1 MAYGKEAAKTK
12 REKMTDEE
20 VGAIAVQALQS
31 SLGGPGTEVSQ
42 SRLRN
47 LEYYNAEPTGELAP
61 PEIEDRSDF
70 VATDVADTIEG
81 MLPQLMRMFVA
92 SDDAVEFEAK
102 RPGAEPIAKLAT
114 AYINHLFYTRNDG
127 VGIVYDWFKDA
138 LLQKVGFVKVWAEE
152 ESDDARQ
159 TFEGQTEEQ
168 LIMLAQEGWQLDAE
182 PEVDETGGLTFT
194 VVKEDRR
201 TCIKCEVCPPD
212 AVRVDPNAR
221 WGGEPAL
228 IGHVF
233 RRRRYELE
241 QDGYD
246 LSDLPRGSGE
256 PADSEE
262 TLEMLGQSMD
272 SDAYA
277 EPHESHSLY
286 NCAEVYMQL
295 DRDGDGTA
303 EWLKVCLI
311 EDTLATYTDGKAA
324 IEQVDGHPFVWICP
338 IPRPHAFFGDCPAD
352 FACGPQ
358 KLRTNVV
365 RAIQDNLYLTVNQR
379 TYLNTDA
386 EVNIADWLENRPGGV
401 VRGRGKAQDAIQPI
415 VQPNL
420 SAPAYQFNEYLED
433 WRATRTGFTKYSQGT
448 DADSLNKTATGVSI
462 ITQKSDMRM
471 ELMARFFAVGM
482 KQLFAKMLKLAVRH
496 QDREEQMQVAGGAW
510 VALNPSEWRDQFN
523 VKINVG
529 LGTGSKEQ
537 QAARI
542 MGLFQ
547 TQLQAAQF
555 GVITPENIAETVR
568 LYVEANEFSNP
579 ERFVSPQPTGMPPTP
594 QAYQQEKQ
602 QVMQQLQ
609 QMQEALQQASEE
621 NAGLK
626 ADQAKA
632 EMDFAIKSRELD
644 QKDIELAQKG
654 QQIKQQGV
662 QAAAE
667 YDLKRDSQQ
676 VQNAKTAQ
684 EMARGD
690 DEGAKVAALED
701 QVAQLTEAVQFLIQQ
716 IAPPQDGTEQISA

>member
-42 SRLRN
+42 ARLRN
-47 LEYYNAEPTGELAP
+47 LEYYNAEATGELAP

-127 VGIVYDWFKDA
+127 VSIVYDWFKDA

-168 LIMLAQEGWQLDAE
+168 LVMLAQEGWQLDGE
-182 PEVDETGGLTFT
+182 PEVDETGGLIFT
-194 VVKEDRR
+194 VTKEDRR
-201 TCIKCEVCPPD
+201 TCIKAEVCPPD

-221 WGGEPAL
+221 WGGDPAL

-233 RRRRYELE
+233 RRRKFELE

-277 EPHESHSLY
+277 EPTESHSLY

-303 EWLKVCLI
+303 EWLKICLI
-311 EDTLATYTDGKAA
+311 EDTLARYVDDDKAA

-352 FACGPQ
+352 FAIGPQ
-358 KLRTNVV
+358 KLRTNTV
-365 RAIQDNLYLTVNQR
+365 RGIQDNLMLTVNQR
-379 TYLNTDA
+379 TYINLDA
-386 EVNIADWLENRPGGV
+386 EVNMADWLENRPGGAI
-401 VRGRGKAQDAIQPI
+401 RGRGPANTAIQPL

-420 SAPAYQFNEYLED
+420 SAPAYQFNEWLED

-496 QDREEQMQVAGGAW
+496 QDREEQMQVAGGQW

-537 QAARI
+537 QAQRI
-542 MGLFQ
+542 IGLLQ

-594 QAYQQEKQ
+594 QAYQEEKQ
-602 QVMQQLQ
+602 QVMQSVQK
-609 QMQEALQQASEE
+609 MQEELQRLSQE
-621 NAGLK
+621 NDGLK
-626 ADQAKA
+626 TDQTTKMAELELKA
-632 EMDFAIKSRELD
+632 RELD
-644 QKDIELAQKG
+644 RKDQEIAQNGMK
-654 QQIKQQGV
+654 
-662 QAAAE
+662 AAAE
-667 YDLKRDSQQ
+667 LDLKRDSQQ
-676 VQNAKTAQ
+676 VQTAKTAQ

-690 DEGAKVAALED
+690 DEDAKVAQLQD
-701 QVAQLTEAVQFLIQQ
+701 QVAQLTQAVQYLLQQ
-716 IAPPQDGTEQISA
+716 IAPPDGAQEQIPA

>member
-42 SRLRN
+42 ARLRN

-102 RPGAEPIAKLAT
+102 RPGAEPIARLAT
-114 AYINHLFYTRNDG
+114 AYVNHLFYTRNDG
-127 VGIVYDWFKDA
+127 VSIVYDWFKDA

-168 LIMLAQEGWQLDAE
+168 LVMLVREGWQLDGE
-182 PEVDETGGLTFT
+182 PEVDDAGGLKFT
-194 VVKEDRR
+194 VTKEDRR
-201 TCIKCEVCPPD
+201 ICIKVEVCPPD

-233 RRRRYELE
+233 RRRKFELE

-277 EPHESHSLY
+277 EPTESHSLY

-295 DRDGDGTA
+295 DRDGDGVA
-303 EWLKVCLI
+303 EWVKICLI
-311 EDTLATYTDGKAA
+311 EDTLARYVDDDKAA

-338 IPRPHAFFGDCPAD
+338 VPRPHAFFGDCPAD
-352 FACGPQ
+352 FAIQPQ

-379 TYLNTDA
+379 TYLNTEA

-401 VRGRGKAQDAIQPI
+401 VRGRGPANTAIQPL
-415 VQPNL
+415 VQPSL
-420 SAPAYQFNEYLED
+420 SAPAYEFNEWLED

-462 ITQKSDMRM
+462 ITQKADMRM

-496 QDREEQMQVAGGAW
+496 QDREEQMQVAGGQW

-537 QAARI
+537 QSMRI

-547 TQLQAAQF
+547 TQLQAAPF

-568 LYVEANEFSNP
+568 LFVEANEFSNP

-602 QVMQQLQ
+602 AAMEQFEQMQQELQ
-609 QMQEALQQASEE
+609 RLSQENESLKSDQQ
-621 NAGLK
+621 K
-626 ADQAKA
+626 AQ
-632 EMDFAIKSRELD
+632 MDFALKTRELD

-654 QQIKQQGV
+654 QQIEQQGAV
-662 QAAAE
+662 AAADYE
-667 YDLKRDSQQ
+667 LKREGQQ
-676 VQNAKTAQ
+676 VQNARTAQ

-690 DEGAKVAALED
+690 DEDAKVAELQD
-701 QVAQLTEAVQFLIQQ
+701 QVAQLAQAVQFLIQQ
-716 IAPPQDGTEQISA
+716 IAPPQEPNAA

>member
-20 VGAIAVQALQS
+20 VGAIAVRALQA

-42 SRLRN
+42 ARLRN
-47 LEYYNAEPTGELAP
+47 LEYYNAEAQGDLAP

-81 MLPQLMRMFVA
+81 MLPQIMRMFVA

-102 RPGAEPIAKLAT
+102 HPRAEPIAKLAT
-114 AYINHLFYTRNDG
+114 AYVNHLFYTRNDG

-138 LLQKVGFVKVWAEE
+138 LIQKVGFVKVWAEE
-152 ESDDARQ
+152 ESDDSKQ
-159 TFEGQTEEQ
+159 TFEGQSEEQ
-168 LIMLAQEGWQLDAE
+168 LVMLQQEGWEIDGE
-182 PEVDETGGLTFT
+182 PEVDELGGLTFT
-194 VVKEDRR
+194 VTKED
-201 TCIKCEVCPPD
+201 TKICIKVEVCAPD
-212 AVRVDPNAR
+212 QMRVDSNAR

-233 RRRRYELE
+233 RRRKFELE

-256 PADSEE
+256 AAENQE

-272 SDAYA
+272 SDAYS

-286 NCAEVYMQL
+286 NCAEVYVQL
-295 DRDGDGTA
+295 DRDGDGVA
-303 EWLKVCLI
+303 EWLKICLI
-311 EDTLATYTDGKAA
+311 EDTLAVYADDGSAA
-324 IEQVDGHPFVWICP
+324 IEQVDDHPFVWICP

-352 FACGPQ
+352 FLIQPQ

-379 TYLNTDA
+379 TYINTEAD
-386 EVNIADWLENRPGGV
+386 VNIADWLENRPGGV
-401 VRGRGKAQDAIQPI
+401 VRGRGDASKAIQPL
-415 VQPNL
+415 VQPSL
-420 SAPAYQFNEYLED
+420 SAPAYDFNTWLDD
-433 WRATRTGFTKYSQGT
+433 WGQTRSGFTKYSQGT
-448 DADSLNKTATGVSI
+448 DSDTLNKTATGVSI

-482 KQLFAKMLKLAVRH
+482 KQLMAKMLKLAVRH
-496 QDREEQMQVAGGAW
+496 QDREEMMQVNGGQW
-510 VALNPSEWRDQFN
+510 VAVSPSEWRDQFN

-542 MGLFQ
+542 QGLFGM
-547 TQLQAAQF
+547 QLQAAQF
-555 GVITPENIAETVR
+555 GVITPENIAETTR

-579 ERFVSPQPTGMPPTP
+579 ERFVSAQPTGMPPTP

-602 QVMQQLQ
+602 GVQQ
-609 QMQEALQQASEE
+609 QMQQMGEELQRLTQE
-621 NAGLK
+621 NEGLK
-626 ADQAKA
+626 SDQTKA
-632 EMDFAIKSRELD
+632 QLDFELKSRELD
-644 QKDIELAQKG
+644 QKDQEI
-654 QQIKQQGV
+654 QQNGMK
-662 QAAAE
+662 AAADYE
-667 YDLKRDSQQ
+667 LKRDSQQ
-676 VQNAKTAQ
+676 VASAKTAQ
-684 EMARGD
+684 EMARVDDGD
-690 DEGAKVAALED
+690 EK
-701 QVAQLTEAVQFLIQQ
+701 VAQLEAQVAELTQVVGQLIQ
-716 IAPPQDGTEQISA
+716 IVAPAQEQTA

>member
-1 MAYGKEAAKTK
+1 MAYGKEAGKTK

-20 VGAIAVQALQS
+20 VGAIAVEALRT
-31 SLGGPGTEVSQ
+31 SLGGPGTEISQ
-42 SRLRN
+42 ARLRN
-47 LEYYNAEPTGELAP
+47 LEYYNAEPKGELAP

-81 MLPQLMRMFVA
+81 MCPQLMRMFV
-92 SDDAVEFEAK
+92 STDAVEFEAK
-102 RPGAEPIAKLAT
+102 HPRAEPIAKLAT
-114 AYINHLFYTRNDG
+114 AYVNHLFFTRNDG

-152 ESDDARQ
+152 ESEDARQ

-168 LIMLAQEGWQLDAE
+168 LLLLLREGWTLDAD
-182 PEVDETGGLTFT
+182 PEVDEETGGLTFT
-194 VVKEDRR
+194 VTKEDRR
-201 TCIKCEVCPPD
+201 TCIKAEVCPPD
-212 AVRVDPNAR
+212 AMRVDSNAR
-221 WGGEPAL
+221 WGGKPAL

-233 RRRRYELE
+233 RRRKFELE

-246 LSDLPRGSGE
+246 LSDMPSGGGVST
-256 PADSEE
+256 DSEE
-262 TLEMLGQSMD
+262 TLEMLGDSMD
-272 SDAYA
+272 DVYS

-286 NCAEVYMQL
+286 NCAELYMEL

-303 EWLKVCLI
+303 EWLKICLI
-311 EDTLATYTDGKAA
+311 EDTMAVYRDGKAA

-352 FACGPQ
+352 FAIGPQ

-379 TYLNTDA
+379 TYLNTEAD
-386 EVNIADWLENRPGGV
+386 VNIADWLENRPGGV
-401 VRGRGKAQDAIQPI
+401 VRGRGPANTAIQPL

-420 SAPAYQFNEYLED
+420 SAPAYQFNEWLES
-433 WRATRTGFTKYSQGT
+433 WRENRTGFTRYSQGT

-462 ITQKSDMRM
+462 ITQKADMRL

-496 QDREEQMQVAGGAW
+496 QDREEMMQVNGGQW
-510 VALNPSEWRDQFN
+510 VAVNPSEWRDQFN

-632 EMDFAIKSRELD
+632 EMDFAIKSRELE

-654 QQIKQQGV
+654 QQIEQQGM

>member
-1 MAYGKEAAKTK
+1 MAYGTEAAKTK
-12 REKMTDEE
+12 RAKMTDEE
-20 VGAIAVQALQS
+20 VGAIAVEALRT

-42 SRLRN
+42 ARLRN
-47 LEYYNAEPTGELAP
+47 LEFYNAEATGELAP

-81 MLPQLMRMFVA
+81 MCPQLMRMFV
-92 SDDAVEFEAK
+92 SGDAVEFEAK
-102 RPGAEPIAKLAT
+102 FPQAEPVARLAT
-114 AYINHLFYTRNDG
+114 AYVNHLFFTRNDG

-152 ESDDARQ
+152 ESDDSRQ

-168 LIMLAQEGWQLDAE
+168 LLLLLREGWTLDGE
-182 PEVDETGGLTFT
+182 PEVDEETGGLTFT
-194 VVKEDRR
+194 VTKEDRR

-212 AVRVDPNAR
+212 AVRVDANAR

-233 RRRRYELE
+233 RKRKFELE

-246 LSDLPRGSGE
+246 LSDMPSGGGVA
-256 PADSEE
+256 ADSEE

-272 SDAYA
+272 DVYA

-295 DRDGDGTA
+295 DRDGDGVA
-303 EWLKVCLI
+303 EWVKICLI
-311 EDTLATYTDGKAA
+311 EDTLATYAGGEAA

-352 FACGPQ
+352 FAIGPQ

-379 TYLNTDA
+379 TYLNTEA

-401 VRGRGKAQDAIQPI
+401 VRGRGKAADAIQPL

-420 SAPAYQFNEYLED
+420 SAPAYQFNEWLES
-433 WRATRTGFTKYSQGT
+433 WRENRTGFTRYSAGT

-462 ITQKSDMRM
+462 ITQKADMRL

-496 QDREEQMQVAGGAW
+496 QDREEQMQVNGGQW
-510 VALNPSEWRDQFN
+510 VAVNPSEWRDQFN

-547 TQLQAAQF
+547 VQMQGAQF
-555 GVITPENIAETVR
+555 GVVTPENIAETIR

-602 QVMQQLQ
+602 GAMQ
-609 QMQEALQQASEE
+609 QMQALQEELQRLAEE
-621 NAGLK
+621 NQGLK
-626 ADQAKA
+626 SDQAQA
-632 EMDFAIKSRELD
+632 QMDFELKSRELD
-644 QKDIELAQKG
+644 QKDVELAQKG
-654 QQIKQQGV
+654 QQIEQQGV

-676 VQNAKTAQ
+676 VQTAKTAQ
-684 EMARGD
+684 EMARADSGD
-690 DEGAKVAALED
+690 EQVAQLQD
-701 QVAQLTEAVQFLIQQ
+701 QVAQLTQAVQYLLQQ
-716 IAPPQDGTEQISA
+716 IAPPDDAQEQIPA

>member
-42 SRLRN
+42 ARLRN
-47 LEYYNAEPTGELAP
+47 LEYYNAEPTGELEP

-102 RPGAEPIAKLAT
+102 RPGAEPIARLAT
-114 AYINHLFYTRNDG
+114 AYVNHLFYTRNDG
-127 VGIVYDWFKDA
+127 VSIVYDWFKDA

-168 LIMLAQEGWQLDAE
+168 LVMLVREGWQVDGE
-182 PEVDETGGLTFT
+182 PEVDDAGGLKFT
-194 VVKEDRR
+194 VTKEDRR
-201 TCIKCEVCPPD
+201 ICIKVEVCPPD

-233 RRRRYELE
+233 RRRKFELE

-277 EPHESHSLY
+277 EPTESHSLY

-295 DRDGDGTA
+295 DRDGDGVA
-303 EWLKVCLI
+303 EWVKICLI
-311 EDTLATYTDGKAA
+311 EDTLARYVDDDKAA

-338 IPRPHAFFGDCPAD
+338 VPRPHAFFGDCPAD
-352 FACGPQ
+352 FAIQPQ

-379 TYLNTDA
+379 TYLNTEA

-401 VRGRGKAQDAIQPI
+401 VRGRGPANTAIQPL
-415 VQPNL
+415 VQPSL
-420 SAPAYQFNEYLED
+420 SAPAYEFNEWLED

-462 ITQKSDMRM
+462 ITQKADMRM

-496 QDREEQMQVAGGAW
+496 QDREEQMQVAGGQW

-537 QAARI
+537 QSMRI

-547 TQLQAAQF
+547 TQLQAAPF

-568 LYVEANEFSNP
+568 LFVEANEFSNP

-602 QVMQQLQ
+602 AAMEQFEQMQQELQ
-609 QMQEALQQASEE
+609 RLSQENESLKSDQQ
-621 NAGLK
+621 K
-626 ADQAKA
+626 AQ
-632 EMDFAIKSRELD
+632 MDFALKTRELD

-654 QQIKQQGV
+654 QQIEQQGAV
-662 QAAAE
+662 AAADYE
-667 YDLKRDSQQ
+667 LKREGQQ
-676 VQNAKTAQ
+676 VQNARTAQ

-690 DEGAKVAALED
+690 DEDAKVAELQD
-701 QVAQLTEAVQFLIQQ
+701 QVAQLAQAVQFLIQQ
-716 IAPPQDGTEQISA
+716 IAPPQEPNAA